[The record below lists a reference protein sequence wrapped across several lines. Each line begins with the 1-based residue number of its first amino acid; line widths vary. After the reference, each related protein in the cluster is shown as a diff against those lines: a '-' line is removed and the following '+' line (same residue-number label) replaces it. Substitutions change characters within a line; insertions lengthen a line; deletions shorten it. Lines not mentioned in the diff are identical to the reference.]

1 MPQKTNL
8 NINPYYDDFDADKN
22 FYKVLFKPG
31 FPVQSRE
38 LTSLQSI
45 LQNQIESF
53 GRYIFKEGSVVI
65 PGSINYDDQFYAVK
79 LKSSHLGVDISLYID
94 QLLGKNIRGQSSQVS
109 ATVRY
114 ILSSTDSEQGY
125 TTLYIKYLTSDSNF
139 EVKPFL
145 DNEVLVLEDSITY
158 GNTTIASGETF
169 ASTIDF
175 ESTAI
180 GSAISISEGI
190 YFLRGSFVKVN
201 SDTLILD
208 QYSNSPSY
216 RVGLL
221 VTEEIITAKNDNSL
235 YDNARGFS
243 NYASP
248 GADRFKIST
257 VLSKKSLT
265 DYDDRNFIELFRTID
280 GTTKLI
286 QDKNEYS
293 ELLNYLAKRTYDES
307 GDYSVIPFNIEIQNS
322 LNDLVS
328 SNGLYL
334 PSQTTSSGNSPSED
348 LMCLKISPGRAY
360 VRGFDIDK
368 PQLTIIDFEK
378 TRKTESIDI
387 TSVPFEMGNLIKVDN
402 VSGVPALGLNNN
414 YYVNLQSERK
424 SGDVGSGSTIGQAR
438 VYSLVPPNSGYGNTS
453 SQWDLYLYDIQTYV
467 ELTLNT
473 SLSSL
478 QCPISSYIEG
488 RSSGASGY
496 TVYSP
501 NSDIITLTQTSG
513 NFIVGEE
520 IYINGTL
527 QNSRSVKS
535 IRTYNTEDIKSIY
548 QDTSSIVGFS
558 TSFVADAVL
567 DRKIANNFRITDNI
581 FIDSLG
587 IATCP
592 GKTFVGIKSD
602 SIIRYQRPGLT
613 VETYN
618 KVLSISSD
626 GQTMT
631 LAGIPTVFGVCDGA
645 IPSSNE
651 TVTFSLGVPSIKN
664 EENSF
669 LYSKLNHK
677 NISNVD
683 ISNSS
688 LIITRQI
695 TGKTTDSNGDL
706 TVTTADVGISSVFF
720 QPFDEERYS
729 IFYDDG
735 SIENLTEDQFELSG
749 NSSSI
754 TFRGLSP
761 SRSNITVNTT
771 LKKFGIS
778 NKNKFLLRSQ
788 KILIDKT
795 RSGVSTEYG
804 LTKNDYYGLRIE
816 DREISLNI
824 PEVTNIVAVYESLD
838 QNSPS
843 LDKLTFV
850 SSLNLNTN
858 AILGERIRG
867 NSSSAVAQIVTL
879 QSASEIE
886 IVYLNENRFTV
897 GENITFEESNI
908 SGYLQQIDVG
918 QYLNRTLSYSLDVG
932 EREQYYD
939 YSRIVRSISE
949 EPSRKLLVI
958 FDQYTVPSND
968 RGDLYTVNSYN
979 TSLENIPSINS
990 ETRCSDVLDF
1000 RPRVSSFTSTTSS
1013 PFSFES
1019 RNFESSGVN
1028 PPLLVSPNESL
1039 ELGYSFYLP
1048 RIDKLVLN
1056 KDGTFKLITGD
1067 ASLNPKEPSNVDS
1080 AMHIATITI
1089 PAYVFDVRDIT
1100 ISLADNRRFTMRDIG
1115 RLEDRVENI
1124 ERVTSLS
1131 LLELDTKTLQIQDS
1145 DGLSRFKS
1153 GFFVDDFKDLSLSDI
1168 GNADLKCTVI
1178 AETQE
1183 LSTNIDQFSLKAQ
1196 LSPASNLNTSTL
1208 DFSSDFE
1215 LLDPN
1220 VKKTGDLVTLNYEE
1234 VEWTNLTQPLATR
1247 VENVN
1252 PFNVVELT
1260 GNITLSPASDT
1271 WTRIVVI
1278 NRGSTRFT
1286 WGGSN
1291 TTFTE
1296 EVVFSREP
1304 ERFMRSRNVHFSAT
1318 GIQPFTRHYQFLDG
1332 NSGVDIVPKL
1342 LEISMSS
1349 GQFEVGEIV
1358 DGFFESERIITFRVA
1373 SQNHKT
1379 GTYNASIGSLNAKF
1393 FTSNPYNNSLSL
1405 SGYSPSSTVLN
1416 VDTLSLSDETDGRF
1430 SGYTRVGM
1438 TLVGRTSG
1446 AEATLT
1452 NNRLITDANGF
1463 VAGCF
1468 FIKDPNA
1475 TPEPLVKFETGTKV
1489 FRLSSSDIDLS
1500 LLPAGYI
1507 VSSAQASYSSSGIL
1521 ETRELVQVTVR
1532 RPPPPPPPPPRP
1544 APRDPLAQTFTVDDE
1559 GGFLSSID
1567 LWFQQKDL
1575 NQELIVELRTVEL
1588 GTPTNRLLQDYTRVI
1603 LSPDDVVVSQNAN
1616 ENSYTRVT
1624 FPSPVYL
1631 EPNTEYAIV
1640 LLSPQSINYYA
1651 WIARMGE
1658 RTIET
1663 SNLPDVESVIYSSQY
1678 TGGSLFKSQNGT
1690 VWTANQYEDL
1700 KFRCNKCSFTSST
1713 GTAYFYNPSL
1723 QESKITE
1730 DFNVYST
1737 VPDPITTFPRKLIV
1751 GINTTQSLNDILVI
1765 GTKVGAGNTTK
1776 GTIENIGGP
1785 ISGIVTTNV
1794 GTGYSQGTFSNVSLY
1809 SETGYGTTVTAT
1821 VVINSSGQVGS
1832 VSIANSGT
1840 GYVVGDVLGIKTSD
1854 VTKGSGARITVSEIY
1869 GIDKLYLTDVS
1880 GETFAPN
1887 TSTELIYYSDPNTRV
1902 SISGTYVQSSQVLN
1916 QLYEGNVVQ
1925 VYDYS
1930 HGMHS
1935 SNNIVTLANISP
1947 TTIGVKIQNEVNS
1960 DSTSISVENIGI
1972 FTSFEGRP
1980 VGASNTGYAII
1991 NNEIIGYTNAN
2002 TSTNDLED
2010 ISRGIDQTSSRTHQ
2024 SGDIIRK
2031 YELNGISLR
2040 RINTTHDMSS
2050 NSNFINNLKEID
2062 TYYLE
2067 IDRSGRANGDYQLS
2081 FVDKRTVGGEN
2092 CVFSQ
2097 NIQYNSINPIFNIL
2111 TPELTSVSSQIR
2123 TVSSTS
2129 ASGSEISFTDLGFEP
2144 IQLNSEN
2151 SLNSPRMVASRINEI
2166 NRLTS
2171 LPRNKS
2177 LTLGITLNNNGNT
2190 NLSPVIDIANSA
2202 IFNFKRN
2209 RINRPIS
2216 DYTLNSG
2223 SNSNINDPH
2232 ASIYISKKIDLK
2244 TPSTSLKVLISA
2256 YRDSSADF
2264 RIFYKLFKSDS
2275 SEITQS
2281 YIAFP
2286 GYDNLIDTNGDGFG
2300 DRVIDS
2306 SKNSGRSDSFVKSSA
2321 DNEFLD
2327 YQFTA
2332 DNLDQ
2337 FSGFIIKIVMNGTNE
2352 AKSPRFKDL
2361 RVIALA

>member
-1 MPQKTNL
+1 
-8 NINPYYDDFDADKN
+8 
-22 FYKVLFKPG
+22 
-31 FPVQSRE
+31 
-38 LTSLQSI
+38 
-45 LQNQIESF
+45 
-53 GRYIFKEGSVVI
+53 
-65 PGSINYDDQFYAVK
+65 
-79 LKSSHLGVDISLYID
+79 
-94 QLLGKNIRGQSSQVS
+94 
-109 ATVRY
+109 
-114 ILSSTDSEQGY
+114 
-125 TTLYIKYLTSDSNF
+125 
-139 EVKPFL
+139 
-145 DNEVLVLEDSITY
+145 
-158 GNTTIASGETF
+158 
-169 ASTIDF
+169 
-175 ESTAI
+175 
-180 GSAISISEGI
+180 
-190 YFLRGSFVKVN
+190 
-201 SDTLILD
+201 
-208 QYSNSPSY
+208 
-216 RVGLL
+216 
-221 VTEEIITAKNDNSL
+221 
-235 YDNARGFS
+235 
-243 NYASP
+243 
-248 GADRFKIST
+248 
-257 VLSKKSLT
+257 
-265 DYDDRNFIELFRTID
+265 
-280 GTTKLI
+280 
-286 QDKNEYS
+286 
-293 ELLNYLAKRTYDES
+293 
-307 GDYSVIPFNIEIQNS
+307 
-322 LNDLVS
+322 
-328 SNGLYL
+328 
-334 PSQTTSSGNSPSED
+334 
-348 LMCLKISPGRAY
+348 
-360 VRGFDIDK
+360 
-368 PQLTIIDFEK
+368 
-378 TRKTESIDI
+378 
-387 TSVPFEMGNLIKVDN
+387 
-402 VSGVPALGLNNN
+402 
-414 YYVNLQSERK
+414 
-424 SGDVGSGSTIGQAR
+424 
-438 VYSLVPPNSGYGNTS
+438 
-453 SQWDLYLYDIQTYV
+453 
-467 ELTLNT
+467 
-473 SLSSL
+473 
-478 QCPISSYIEG
+478 
-488 RSSGASGY
+488 
-496 TVYSP
+496 
-501 NSDIITLTQTSG
+501 
-513 NFIVGEE
+513 
-520 IYINGTL
+520 
-527 QNSRSVKS
+527 
-535 IRTYNTEDIKSIY
+535 
-548 QDTSSIVGFS
+548 
-558 TSFVADAVL
+558 
-567 DRKIANNFRITDNI
+567 
-581 FIDSLG
+581 
-587 IATCP
+587 
-592 GKTFVGIKSD
+592 
-602 SIIRYQRPGLT
+602 
-613 VETYN
+613 
-618 KVLSISSD
+618 
-626 GQTMT
+626 
-631 LAGIPTVFGVCDGA
+631 
-645 IPSSNE
+645 
-651 TVTFSLGVPSIKN
+651 
-664 EENSF
+664 
-669 LYSKLNHK
+669 
-677 NISNVD
+677 
-683 ISNSS
+683 
-688 LIITRQI
+688 
-695 TGKTTDSNGDL
+695 
-706 TVTTADVGISSVFF
+706 
-720 QPFDEERYS
+720 
-729 IFYDDG
+729 
-735 SIENLTEDQFELSG
+735 
-749 NSSSI
+749 
-754 TFRGLSP
+754 
-761 SRSNITVNTT
+761 
-771 LKKFGIS
+771 
-778 NKNKFLLRSQ
+778 
-788 KILIDKT
+788 
-795 RSGVSTEYG
+795 
-804 LTKNDYYGLRIE
+804 
-816 DREISLNI
+816 
-824 PEVTNIVAVYESLD
+824 
-838 QNSPS
+838 
-843 LDKLTFV
+843 
-850 SSLNLNTN
+850 
-858 AILGERIRG
+858 
-867 NSSSAVAQIVTL
+867 
-879 QSASEIE
+879 
-886 IVYLNENRFTV
+886 
-897 GENITFEESNI
+897 
-908 SGYLQQIDVG
+908 
-918 QYLNRTLSYSLDVG
+918 
-932 EREQYYD
+932 
-939 YSRIVRSISE
+939 
-949 EPSRKLLVI
+949 
-958 FDQYTVPSND
+958 
-968 RGDLYTVNSYN
+968 
-979 TSLENIPSINS
+979 
-990 ETRCSDVLDF
+990 
-1000 RPRVSSFTSTTSS
+1000 
-1013 PFSFES
+1013 
-1019 RNFESSGVN
+1019 
-1028 PPLLVSPNESL
+1028 
-1039 ELGYSFYLP
+1039 
-1048 RIDKLVLN
+1048 
-1056 KDGTFKLITGD
+1056 
-1067 ASLNPKEPSNVDS
+1067 
-1080 AMHIATITI
+1080 
-1089 PAYVFDVRDIT
+1089 
-1100 ISLADNRRFTMRDIG
+1100 
-1115 RLEDRVENI
+1115 
-1124 ERVTSLS
+1124 
-1131 LLELDTKTLQIQDS
+1131 
-1145 DGLSRFKS
+1145 
-1153 GFFVDDFKDLSLSDI
+1153 
-1168 GNADLKCTVI
+1168 
-1178 AETQE
+1178 
-1183 LSTNIDQFSLKAQ
+1183 
-1196 LSPASNLNTSTL
+1196 
-1208 DFSSDFE
+1208 
-1215 LLDPN
+1215 
-1220 VKKTGDLVTLNYEE
+1220 
-1234 VEWTNLTQPLATR
+1234 
-1247 VENVN
+1247 
-1252 PFNVVELT
+1252 
-1260 GNITLSPASDT
+1260 
-1271 WTRIVVI
+1271 
-1278 NRGSTRFT
+1278 
-1286 WGGSN
+1286 
-1291 TTFTE
+1291 
-1296 EVVFSREP
+1296 
-1304 ERFMRSRNVHFSAT
+1304 MRSRNVHFSAT

-1332 NSGVDIVPKL
+1332 NTGVDIVPKL
-1342 LEISMSS
+1342 LEISMTS

-1379 GTYNASIGSLNAKF
+1379 GTYNASTGSLNAKF

-1452 NNRLITDANGF
+1452 NNRLITDSNGF
-1463 VAGCF
+1463 IAGCF